1 MTDGHINK
9 IVGELPKHTAITC
22 LNFSSNGIQKFAK
35 TGLLHAANLSYI
47 DLSRNN
53 LTDVPKL
60 RKDGNIS
67 LDILGKYFYITPSEN
82 IF

>member
-9 IVGELPKHTAITC
+9 IVGELPKHTTISC
-22 LNFSSNGIQKFAK
+22 LNFSSNGIQKFIK
-35 TGLLHAANLSYI
+35 TGLLNAVNLSYI

-60 RKDGNIS
+60 KKDGNIS
-67 LDILGKYFYITPSEN
+67 LDILGKYYEIIMSLL
-82 IF
+82 I